1 MFFRP
6 TFSGLAE
13 YDLANGGPIQVPNTD
28 DMQASIRPA
37 VPTLCSYTMTSL
49 GMAAPLHHSNR
60 CTCGSSCMYSM
71 VLSTA
76 TISCSVSAE
85 VVSTPFRISVID
97 SA

>member
-1 MFFRP
+1 MTP
-6 TFSGLAE
+6 DDAIADSIKPPG
-13 YDLANGGPIQVPNTD
+13 QVPY
-28 DMQASIRPA
+28 IW
-37 VPTLCSYTMTSL
+37 
-49 GMAAPLHHSNR
+49 
-60 CTCGSSCMYSM
+60 CTCGSSWMYSM